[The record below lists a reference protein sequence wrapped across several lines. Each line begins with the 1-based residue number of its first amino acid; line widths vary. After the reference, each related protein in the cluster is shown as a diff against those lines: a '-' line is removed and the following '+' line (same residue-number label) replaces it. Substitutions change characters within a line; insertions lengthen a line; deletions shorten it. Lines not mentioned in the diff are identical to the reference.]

1 MKGEDGLFR
10 TFIET
15 RFSAAHRLI
24 GYAGHCGRVHG
35 HTWKVRV
42 EVETDRINDIGI
54 SIDFKELKRLAES
67 VIDRLDHQDINT
79 VPPFDIQNPTAEHLS
94 RYIYGEVKNKLP
106 TSIRLAQVTVWE
118 SENHAVTYFE
128 RK

>member
-1 MKGEDGLFR
+1 MFR

-15 RFSAAHRLI
+15 RFSAAHRLV
-24 GYAGHCGRVHG
+24 GYDGQCGRVHG

-42 EVETDRINDIGI
+42 EVETNLIDDIGI
-54 SIDFKELKRLAES
+54 SIDFKELKRLTET

-79 VPPFDIQNPTAEHLS
+79 IPPFDKQNPTAEHLA
-94 RYIYGEVKNKLP
+94 RYVYREVEKDLP
-106 TSIRLAQVTVWE
+106 EGIRITEVTVWE

-128 RK
+128 P

>member
-1 MKGEDGLFR
+1 VKGEDGLFR

-42 EVETDRINDIGI
+42 EIETDRINDIGI
-54 SIDFKELKRLAES
+54 SIDFKELKKLTDS

-79 VPPFDIQNPTAEHLS
+79 IAPFNARNPTAEHLAQ
-94 RYIYGEVKNKLP
+94 YVYQEVKKELP
-106 TSIRLAQVTVWE
+106 PSIRLALVTVWE
-118 SENHAVTYFE
+118 SDHHAVTYFE
-128 RK
+128 P